1 MSDRLREL
9 KTETGREL
17 LEVFSKNRKSLQRIS
32 DDIRRIPDAVVI
44 NGCKIAMNQI
54 SRALDQVDAHFIAA
68 MKAVVES
75 HGTPEDS

>member
-1 MSDRLREL
+1 M